1 MDELT
6 PLEYIS
12 KISEFQELHEFME
25 DPELDEAMAIMVQ
38 VMVNPNL
45 KPETNQR
52 LIVQLQAYAGK
63 FAMLA
68 TMYSTMKKAPAG
80 SPNNFKK
87 NVYYTTA
94 ESLDK
99 LVQALKYTFKLPY

>member
-1 MDELT
+1 MNDKT
-6 PLEYIS
+6 PLEI
-12 KISEFQELHEFME
+12 ISEIGEFQDIHEFME
-25 DPELDEAMAIMVQ
+25 DPELDEALAILVQ

-52 LIVQLQAYAGK
+52 LIVQLQAYAAK
-63 FAMLA
+63 FSMLA
-68 TMYSTMKKAPAG
+68 AIYSTIKKGPGG

-87 NVYYTTA
+87 NIYYTTA

>member
-1 MDELT
+1 MSEPT
-6 PLEYIS
+6 PLEIIS
-12 KISEFQELHEFME
+12 KIGEFQELHEFMD
-25 DPELDEAMAIMVQ
+25 DPELDEALAILVQ

-52 LIVQLQAYAGK
+52 LIVQLQAYAAK
-63 FAMLA
+63 FSMLA
-68 TMYSTMKKAPAG
+68 AMYTTIKKAPAG

-87 NVYYTTA
+87 NIYYTTA

>member
-1 MDELT
+1 VNDKT
-6 PLEYIS
+6 PLEIIS
-12 KISEFQELHEFME
+12 QIGEFQELHEFME

-38 VMVNPNL
+38 LMVNPNL

-52 LIVQLQAYAGK
+52 LIVQLQAYAAK
-63 FAMLA
+63 FSMLA
-68 TMYSTMKKAPAG
+68 SIYTTVKKAPAG

-87 NVYYTTA
+87 NIYYTMA

>member
-1 MDELT
+1 MNELT

-12 KISEFQELHEFME
+12 KIGEFQELHEFMN
-25 DPELDEAMAIMVQ
+25 DPELDEALAILVQ

-52 LIVQLQAYAGK
+52 LIVQLQAYAAK
-63 FAMLA
+63 FSMLA
-68 TMYSTMKKAPAG
+68 SMYSTIKKAPAG

-87 NVYYTTA
+87 NIYYTTA
-94 ESLDK
+94 ESIDK

>member
-1 MDELT
+1 MNELT

-12 KISEFQELHEFME
+12 RIGEFQELHDFMK
-25 DPELDEAMAIMVQ
+25 DSELDEALAILVQ

-45 KPETNQR
+45 KPETNQK
-52 LIVQLQAYAGK
+52 LIVQLQAYAAK

-68 TMYSTMKKAPAG
+68 SMYSTIKKAPAG
-80 SPNNFKK
+80 SPNNYKK
-87 NVYYTTA
+87 NIYYTTA

>member
-1 MDELT
+1 MNELT

-12 KISEFQELHEFME
+12 KIGEFQELHEFMN
-25 DPELDEAMAIMVQ
+25 DPELDEALAILVQ

-45 KPETNQR
+45 KPETNQK
-52 LIVQLQAYAGK
+52 LIVQLQAYAAK
-63 FAMLA
+63 FSMLA
-68 TMYSTMKKAPAG
+68 SMYSTIKKAPAG

-87 NVYYTTA
+87 NIYYTTA
-94 ESLDK
+94 ESIDK

>member
-1 MDELT
+1 MSEQT
-6 PLEYIS
+6 PLEIIS
-12 KISEFQELHEFME
+12 QIGEFQELHDFMN
-25 DPELDEAMAIMVQ
+25 DPELDEALAILVQ

-52 LIVQLQAYAGK
+52 LIVQLQAYAAK
-63 FAMLA
+63 FSMLA
-68 TMYSTMKKAPAG
+68 AMYTTIKKAPAG

-87 NVYYTTA
+87 NIYYTTA

>member
-1 MDELT
+1 MNDMT
-6 PLEYIS
+6 PLEHIS
-12 KISEFQELHEFME
+12 RISEFQDTHDFMQ

-38 VMVNPNL
+38 LMVNPNL
-45 KPETNQR
+45 KPETNQK
-52 LIVQLQAYAGK
+52 LIVQLQAYAAK

-68 TMYSTMKKAPAG
+68 SIYSTIKKAPAG
-80 SPNNFKK
+80 SPNNYKK
-87 NVYYTTA
+87 NIYYTTA

>member
-1 MDELT
+1 MNELT

-12 KISEFQELHEFME
+12 KIGEFQELHEFMN
-25 DPELDEAMAIMVQ
+25 DPELDEALAVLVQ

-52 LIVQLQAYAGK
+52 LIVQLQAYAAK
-63 FAMLA
+63 FSMLA
-68 TMYSTMKKAPAG
+68 SMYSTIKKAPAG
-80 SPNNFKK
+80 SPNNYKK
-87 NVYYTTA
+87 NIYYTVA

>member
-1 MDELT
+1 MNELT

-12 KISEFQELHEFME
+12 RIGEFQELHEFMK
-25 DPELDEAMAIMVQ
+25 DPELDEALAILVQ

-45 KPETNQR
+45 KPETNQK
-52 LIVQLQAYAGK
+52 LIVQLQAYAAK

-68 TMYSTMKKAPAG
+68 SMYSTIKKAPAG
-80 SPNNFKK
+80 SPNNYKK
-87 NVYYTTA
+87 NIYYTTA